1 MDFFFSN
8 RKKNEGS
15 MKKGCRRNNKKE
27 REIEN
32 LIKYSRSMK
41 RLRKKIKEKYRK
53 IIESQ
58 ERTKGV

>member
-15 MKKGCRRNNKKE
+15 MKKGCRRNKKKE

-32 LIKYSRSMK
+32 LIKYSRSIEEEIK
-41 RLRKKIKEKYRK
+41 KKIQRK
-53 IIESQ
+53 IQ
-58 ERTKGV
+58 KDN